1 MPFIKDI
8 YLKIWF
14 GLSSKIGS
22 ACFSFTLMIFGIWPI
37 WVFKLMLSAYRC
49 LSSTGLTGTAFAK
62 TARMLAAIF
71 ENFILSFSF
80 KFVLIS
86 QFDFCGNFDHSKEF
100 IFWLYI
106 NNWNDSCHLEV
117 LLKLKSNVLV
127 LNGLISGLVDSTW
140 VVGNLQ

>member
-1 MPFIKDI
+1 MSVEIIHAVYQRHIFKNMIWSQFENRICVFLI
-8 YLKIWF
+8 YLKDFWDMAHMIW
-14 GLSSKIGS
+14 L
-22 ACFSFTLMIFGIWPI
+22 I
-37 WVFKLMLSAYRC
+37 WVFILMLSAYRC

-62 TARMLAAIF
+62 TARMLVAIF

-117 LLKLKSNVLV
+117 LLKLKSNV
-127 LNGLISGLVDSTW
+127 
-140 VVGNLQ
+140 